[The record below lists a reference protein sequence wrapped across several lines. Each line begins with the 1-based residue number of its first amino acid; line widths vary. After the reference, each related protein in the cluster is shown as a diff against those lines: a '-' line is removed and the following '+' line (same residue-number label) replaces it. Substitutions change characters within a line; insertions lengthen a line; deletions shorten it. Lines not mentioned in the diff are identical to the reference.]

1 MTDMPLAARDR
12 RATAASAAR
21 ALLGA
26 VLALVAAVA
35 FAATVSVLTGCSAT
49 DGEAPASGAAETAA
63 DDGAATAEP
72 GVLVVAS
79 ALNHEPYEQ
88 ETSTSQNGFTVDL
101 LQMLGEKAGFSVEFG
116 STVNHKDEKQN
127 ITEGE
132 PADVAA
138 RVAAG
143 EADLGAST
151 LRVDEPLEG
160 VAFTDEYLT
169 ADLVLVTKMDTGHDE
184 VASLEGE
191 GVRIAVS
198 GEDAAAW
205 VAESFPAVEV
215 VMCANDIDALIE
227 VNSELS
233 QAAVVDDPL
242 HRRYIKVKEPHL
254 QALETVPVT
263 RAYGFAVAS
272 GNTALLDAMNAAL
285 SEARADGSY
294 DELYEK
300 WFGDAPEAGTATRKK
315 PEAVQ
320 DSTGA

>member
-1 MTDMPLAARDR
+1 MTEMPLAARDR
-12 RATAASAAR
+12 RATAASALR

-26 VLALVAAVA
+26 LLALAAAVA
-35 FAATVSVLTGCSAT
+35 FAAAASVLTGCASDAGEESAAV
-49 DGEAPASGAAETAA
+49 EAAAQ
-63 DDGAATAEP
+63 DDGAAAAVPE
-72 GVLVVAS
+72 VLVVAS
-79 ALNHEPYEQ
+79 TLSHDPYEQ
-88 ETSTSQNGFTVDL
+88 ETSTSQNGFTIDL
-101 LQMLGEKAGFSVEFG
+101 VKLLGEKAGVAVEFG
-116 STVNHKDEKQN
+116 SAVNHKDEKQN

-138 RVAAG
+138 KVAAG

-151 LRVDEPLEG
+151 LKVDEPLEG
-160 VAFTDEYLT
+160 VAFTEAYLA

-184 VASLEGE
+184 VASLEGD

-198 GEDAAAW
+198 GDDAAAW
-205 VAESFPAVEV
+205 VAENFPAAEV

-233 QAAVVDDPL
+233 QGAVVDEPV

-263 RAYGFAVAS
+263 RTYGFAVAS
-272 GNTALLDAMNAAL
+272 GNTALLEALNAAL
-285 SEARADGSY
+285 AEARSDGSY

-300 WFGDAPEAGTATRKK
+300 WFGDAPEAGTATRAK
-315 PEAVQ
+315 PESVQ